1 MVDDSKLFLRFHGR
15 IIDSLGIQMFQS
27 PVAAIAEL
35 IANAWDADATEVKV
49 DLPESPADS
58 SVIIVA
64 DNGIGMTFGQCQ
76 NLYLDVGRNRR
87 STTCGAKSP
96 NGRPV
101 LGRKGIGKFSG
112 FGIADVLEV
121 ETVSDETGEMTKFE
135 LDLAHLRG
143 DRYAS
148 TNEKEI
154 KILERSGP
162 NNGRKSVKGTI
173 VRLKKMK
180 LRRTPEKIKFAE
192 SMARRFLAAQAAD
205 SFSVRVNGMRL
216 PEDNALPNVQFDFPT
231 DYKEKE
237 YPEDMRIESG
247 IGIERVGGDE
257 IRWRIRFNKK
267 TIGSEELRGVSVF
280 CGIKLAQTPFFFHLS
295 GGLDGQHGQQ
305 YISGQVQADYL
316 DQLDEDL
323 ITTERQ
329 RVNWE
334 LDEARP
340 LLEWGQKRVKSLL
353 TIWKERR
360 AEENLNKIENKLAS
374 FSTRLSKLEP
384 SEQRT
389 IRKALKKVGTIES
402 LTDEQF
408 EEISS
413 GILTAWEAGRLR
425 DLIDRVCDVDNM
437 DEVEFLKILAEAHV
451 LNALHV
457 AEVVKTKVGIIEGL
471 RNLVEKGDR
480 ENSLRDY
487 IADNPWLISP
497 EWDTFKK
504 EKSVQHIIDASAK
517 ESGIRNDERWS
528 GRVDLALSSG
538 THLRIVEFMRPGLAV
553 DRDHINRYQEY
564 IDVLRQ
570 KVRAN
575 TETGFKMV
583 SGLLVAD
590 KLDKGRGM
598 TEMLERLAD
607 AHMMASD
614 WKTLLARANAQWEE
628 FLEILIE
635 RAPDDARLAS
645 LRQDKSPKP

>member
-216 PEDNALPNVQFDFPT
+216 PEDNALPNVQFDFST